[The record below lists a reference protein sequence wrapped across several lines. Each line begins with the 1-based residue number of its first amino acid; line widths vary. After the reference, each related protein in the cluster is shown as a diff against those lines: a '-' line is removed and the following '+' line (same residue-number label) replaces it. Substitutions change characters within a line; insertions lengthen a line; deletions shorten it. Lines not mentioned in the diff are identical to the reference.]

1 MIEGVTMKT
10 RMERY
15 EKQPTS
21 NKEVALRREDRN
33 QELYHDFYSNSTYT
47 EFQEYNNNV
56 VDLSN
61 LNKQNQT
68 REEYQKIKEFQDL
81 MPPLK
86 EKRDLDRF
94 ETLYPTDD
102 NKVYDINSILEEA
115 KKNREEIDELER
127 KRKLR
132 STQYNILANLDLD
145 QLKREQKTKK
155 EEKSEEEEIQ
165 ELIDTIT
172 SRNLRKQID
181 EADKDLMSDLLPSS
195 SSDTIVT
202 EPSSELEQEEEEE
215 ENQPKEATDEI
226 DRSFY
231 TRSMDLS
238 DEDFEEESDEMMKDA
253 PKRIP
258 TAIKV
263 ILFLIL
269 IAVMTTIIYFFIQNL

>member
-10 RMERY
+10 SMERY

-155 EEKSEEEEIQ
+155 EEKSKEEEIQ